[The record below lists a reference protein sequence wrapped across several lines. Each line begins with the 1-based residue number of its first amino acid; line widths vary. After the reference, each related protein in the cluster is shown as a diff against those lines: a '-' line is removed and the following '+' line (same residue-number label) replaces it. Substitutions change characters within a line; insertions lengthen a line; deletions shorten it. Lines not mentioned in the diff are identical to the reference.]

1 MKRKLL
7 VKQLVNEVRITNQDL
22 RTDFKVNPAALKEL
36 GSLKKMVSPELF
48 YTLAQMLQGFHD
60 DMQQE
65 MVEDMVVFTYE
76 QIAHTTRCFAADYVL
91 DICYAHIASELGL
104 LSRSVIFDLYNK

>member
-1 MKRKLL
+1 M
-7 VKQLVNEVRITNQDL
+7 KQLVNEVRITNQDL
-22 RTDFKVNPAALKEL
+22 RKDFKVSPAALKEL
-36 GSLKKMVSPELF
+36 SSLEKKLSPEL
-48 YTLAQMLQGFHD
+48 YHMLANMLQGFHP

-65 MVEDMVVFTYE
+65 MVEDMVVFAYE
-76 QIAHTTRCFAADYVL
+76 RVAHTTRCFAADYVL